1 MTQHLVF
8 QKITETREQDITEK
22 RGKEKLLMEN
32 LTLVLGQ
39 RLLSIKPSH
48 ELLES
53 YVNVAVN
60 NGIYSDLFRHLM
72 DNGASKELLIEYLSF

>member
-1 MTQHLVF
+1 M
-8 QKITETREQDITEK
+8 EQ
-22 RGKEKLLMEN
+22 KLLMEN
-32 LTLVLGQ
+32 LTTILGN

-60 NGIYSDLFRHLM
+60 NGIYNDLHNYLM
-72 DNGASKELLIEYLSF
+72 DNGASKELLREYLSF

>member
-1 MTQHLVF
+1 MERKLSMQILTSILG
-8 QKITETREQDITEK
+8 ET
-22 RGKEKLLMEN
+22 LLN
-32 LTLVLGQ
+32 
-39 RLLSIKPSH
+39 IKPSH

-60 NGIYSDLFRHLM
+60 NGIYNDLYKHLM